1 MIVVDDAGTELVFD
15 SVPQRIVSLA
25 PSNTEIL
32 FALGLGDRVVGV
44 TDVCNYPPEAMKKE
58 IVGAFSGPDL
68 EKVVSVDPDVVLT
81 TSMHAAEVTPALLER
96 GLNVLTLDPIGV
108 AGVFRDI
115 EMIGKALGVEEAAG
129 ELVADMQSTIAS
141 VAEKAGTTDP
151 KPRALY
157 VVWPDPMWVAGAG
170 TFADELIGMAGG
182 INVAAELEG
191 WATMGLEAVVEQN
204 PEVIVVVTGHGDA
217 VDEPFNAIKADSRLA
232 MTDALKHD
240 RVYQI
245 DTDLAGRPGP
255 RLMEALDLFAQF
267 LHPEAFVP

>member
-1 MIVVDDAGTELVFD
+1 VIVDDAGVELTFD

-25 PSNTEIL
+25 PSNTELL
-32 FALGLGDRVVGV
+32 FALGLGDEIVGV
-44 TDVCNYPPEAMKKE
+44 TDVCNYPPEATQKE
-58 IVGAFSGPDL
+58 VVGAFSGPDL
-68 EKVVSVDPDVVLT
+68 EKVVSVDPDLVLT
-81 TSMHAAEVTPALLER
+81 TSMHAAEVTPALRER

-108 AGVFRDI
+108 EGVLRDI
-115 EMIGKALGVEEAAG
+115 EMLGNALGVKTAAAG
-129 ELVADMQSTIAS
+129 MVAEMQSTIAS
-141 VAEKAGTTDP
+141 VAEELGTRDA

-157 VVWPDPMWVAGAG
+157 IVWPDPMWVAGAG

-182 INVAAELEG
+182 RNIAGDLEG
-191 WATMGLEAVVEQN
+191 WAMIGLEAVVEQN
-204 PEVIVVVTGHGDA
+204 PEVIIVVTGHGDA
-217 VDEPFNAIKADSRLA
+217 VDEPFNAVKGDTRLGV
-232 MTDALKHD
+232 TDALKHD